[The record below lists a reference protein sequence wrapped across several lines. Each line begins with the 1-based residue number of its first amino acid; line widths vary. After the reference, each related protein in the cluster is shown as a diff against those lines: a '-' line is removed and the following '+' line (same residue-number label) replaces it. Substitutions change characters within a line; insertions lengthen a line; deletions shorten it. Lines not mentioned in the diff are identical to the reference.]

1 MLPSAGALP
10 ATIVA
15 GPGLRAVGA
24 GAGRHGSMSPLRI
37 LHLVTRSQRRGAEV
51 VALELARQLD
61 ALGHDDRV
69 VALVPGFDGA
79 VEPELPPL
87 RRRPNVGIVASLPLR
102 RALRRELDRRP
113 VDLVLAHGGRP
124 FEIAVLARHRAKPV
138 VVWQRILPFPE
149 VVWSPLRRAWW
160 RRLARAGDGAV
171 VLTNELES
179 ELLRLGFRG
188 PIWKI
193 QNFRDSG
200 PFVGLDRRVAA
211 AALRAELAIAPDT
224 GVIGLVGHL
233 IEQKRPDRA
242 LDVLA
247 GVHARGEP
255 AHLVVAGDGPLRERF
270 ERDASAKGLASFVH
284 LLGERRD
291 VDVVLGGI
299 DLLVSTSQAEG
310 VPGVLIEALMA
321 GCPVVAMRVGGV
333 AAVVEDRATGI
344 LVGAGDVTAMTE
356 RVVELLRDAALR
368 ERLGAAAR
376 RRSDD
381 FSAQRAAREYAAR
394 FEELLGRAE
403 PDADVAPS

>member
-1 MLPSAGALP
+1 
-10 ATIVA
+10 
-15 GPGLRAVGA
+15 
-24 GAGRHGSMSPLRI
+24 MSRLRI

-69 VALVPGFDGA
+69 VALVPAFDGS
-79 VEPELPPL
+79 VESDLPPL
-87 RRRPNVGIVASLPLR
+87 VRRPNVGVVASGSLR

-124 FEIAVLARHRAKPV
+124 FAIAVRARPRPEPF
-138 VVWQRILPFPE
+138 VVWQRILPFPAAM
-149 VVWSPLRRAWW
+149 WRPLRRSWW
-160 RRLARAGDGAV
+160 RRLANAGAGAV
-171 VLTNELES
+171 VLTDDLGAELR
-179 ELLRLGFRG
+179 RLGFRG

-193 QNFRDSG
+193 QNFRAST
-200 PFVGLDRRVAA
+200 PFADLDRQAAA
-211 AALRAELAIAPDT
+211 AALRAEIGVPAEV

-247 GVHARGEP
+247 GVHARGEH

-270 ERDASAKGLASFVH
+270 DQDVSSRGLGACVH

-291 VDVVLGGI
+291 VSAVLGGI
-299 DLLVSTSQAEG
+299 DLLVSTSAAEG

-333 AAVVEDRATGI
+333 ATVVEDGVTGI
-344 LVGAGDVTAMTE
+344 LVDAGDVTAMSE
-356 RVVELLRDAALR
+356 RVVELLRDTPLR
-368 ERLGAAAR
+368 DRLGSAGR

-381 FSAQRAAREYAAR
+381 FSAPRAAREYAAR
-394 FEELLGRAE
+394 FEGLLGETE
-403 PDADVAPS
+403 PNADAPPS